1 MIKKLLILTLV
12 ILSVLSCSNSV
23 LKPNDFSEEEINKKY
38 PYWQVGIERFEI
50 DSRLTKYTTI
60 TVDEKNIC

>member
-38 PYWQVGIERFEI
+38 TY
-50 DSRLTKYTTI
+50 
-60 TVDEKNIC
+60 